1 VAVRVLDL
9 NNNYSPVGG
18 GVKTYHHKKLEYFAA
33 HKELVNGLMIPDDHE
48 AIEEREGGNI
58 AYRIPAPPLGK
69 NSGYR
74 LAISVKRMRAIVDHF
89 QPDIIEMGSVW
100 ALPWLMKRINPRGIP
115 TVGFYHT
122 DVPNTHVAVA
132 LKSAPEWLRKR
143 PIERTYDLMA
153 KLFSPLT
160 ATFGASE
167 YVLRRLEKH
176 GVRRLFHTPFGA
188 DTSIFRPECRDL
200 DIRASWGGTG
210 KRLALYLSR
219 INSEKGIDL
228 LMDAYPMI
236 RDPESL
242 QLVIGGHGPGE
253 ARLQSFLSAYPEV
266 HRLDYLHD
274 RSAVAAAFATTDV
287 FLSLGAAETF
297 GLAVTEAMSSG
308 TPVVAPRAGGAGEQ
322 VERAPIGYTFEPG
335 KPEALADVL
344 RLFNVPTDLEREQL
358 HQYIVENHD
367 WARTFDRMIHCYSEV
382 LAAHSAGDLGRLE
395 GVHRVA

>member
-1 VAVRVLDL
+1 MTVRVLDL

-33 HKELVNGLMIPDDHE
+33 HDALTNGLMVPDDHE
-48 AIEEREGGNI
+48 AIEPQAGGNVI
-58 AYRIPAPPLGK
+58 YRIPAPPLGK

-89 QPDIIEMGSVW
+89 QPDVIEMGSVW

-143 PIERTYDLMA
+143 PIERTYDFMA

-176 GVRRLFHTPFGA
+176 GVKRLFHTPFGA
-188 DTSIFRPECRDL
+188 DTSIFRPTCRDPK
-200 DIRASWGGTG
+200 IRSAWGGDG
-210 KRLALYLSR
+210 KKLALYLSR
-219 INSEKGIDL
+219 INAEKGIDL
-228 LMDAYPMI
+228 LMDAYPLI
-236 RDPESL
+236 RDPDRL

-253 ARLQSFLSAYPEV
+253 ARLQAFLETYPEV
-266 HRLDYLHD
+266 HRLDYLND

-297 GLAVTEAMSSG
+297 GLAVTEAMSCG
-308 TPVVAPRAGGAGEQ
+308 TMVIAPDAGGAGEQ
-322 VERAPIGYTFEPG
+322 VQRAPLGHTFEPG
-335 KPEALADVL
+335 DPKALAEIL
-344 RLFNVPTDLEREQL
+344 HSFQVPSDADRQRL
-358 HQYIVENHD
+358 HQYIVDNHD
-367 WARTFDRMIHCYSEV
+367 WARTFDRMVDCYAQV
-382 LAAHSAGDLGRLE
+382 IDAHAVGDLGRLE
-395 GVHRVA
+395 GVHRL